1 MPSNSRKYKQLHYIV
16 TKHTNPKPS
25 SPVKQS
31 TPRGHA
37 PNFSKEDEMQIF
49 GQDSPEVHHSGFTSS
64 FFSSPD
70 QNMTN
75 DLTIIEET
83 CPEDKKE
90 NDTTMQDIHQL
101 LSEKSSSAQ

>member
-1 MPSNSRKYKQLHYIV
+1 MPSNSKKYKQLHYIV
-16 TKHTNPKPS
+16 TKHTNPKPY
-25 SPVKQS
+25 SPVKKS
-31 TPRGHA
+31 TPRGNP
-37 PNFSKEDEMQIF
+37 PNFSPEEEMKLF
-49 GQDSPEVHHSGFTSS
+49 GQDSPEVQHSRFTSS

-90 NDTTMQDIHQL
+90 NDTTMHDIHKM
-101 LSEKSSSAQ
+101 LSEKSSSP